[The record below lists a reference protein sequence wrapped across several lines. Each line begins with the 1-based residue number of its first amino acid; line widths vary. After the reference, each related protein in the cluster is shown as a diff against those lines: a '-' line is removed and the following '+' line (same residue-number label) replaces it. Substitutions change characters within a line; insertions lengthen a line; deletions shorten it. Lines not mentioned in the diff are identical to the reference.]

1 MEKAAEQQNNDAYIY
16 LSKLYLD
23 KDNSADRGKG
33 ILWLEKSANLGDSE
47 SMMKLYDYYKS
58 NKKYEAEKWL
68 KMAYLYKN
76 KEAIKVF

>member
-1 MEKAAEQQNNDAYIY
+1 M
-16 LSKLYLD
+16 
-23 KDNSADRGKG
+23 
-33 ILWLEKSANLGDSE
+33 WLEKSANLGDSE

-76 KEAIKVF
+76 KEAIKVFESRE